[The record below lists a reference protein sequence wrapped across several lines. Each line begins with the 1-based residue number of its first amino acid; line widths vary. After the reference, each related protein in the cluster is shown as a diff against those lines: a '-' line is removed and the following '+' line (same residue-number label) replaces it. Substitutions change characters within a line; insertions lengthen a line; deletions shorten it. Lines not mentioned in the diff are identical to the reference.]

1 MVKVEILQTQDRYK
15 SIRISGHAEYAKSGE
30 DLVCAGVSSIG
41 IGALNA
47 LDEIFSTDVRL
58 EQRKNKILIKV
69 LKDSDVLQTTLNF
82 MILQLKTMSEVYPQY
97 ITIKKDEV

>member
-1 MVKVEILQTQDRYK
+1 MVLVEILQKQDRMQ
-15 SIRISGHAEYAKSGE
+15 SIRISGHAQYADAGQ

-47 LDEIFSTDVRL
+47 LDEIFSSDVRV

-69 LKDSDVLQTTLNF
+69 LKDSDTLQTTLRF
-82 MILQLKTMSEVYPQY
+82 LLYQLETMVEVYPQY
-97 ITIKKDEV
+97 IQIKKDEV